1 LNFFGIPFG
10 LAGLG
15 GIWFV
20 AAEKRLVPSLVGDA
34 LLALAALVWLVVL
47 AAYLRYVRSERGAFQ
62 ADLLDPVAGPFA
74 SLAVIV
80 PMPLAELGIA
90 PHAPVTGRVLVDA
103 FIALTALA
111 GAWFTG
117 QWIYGGLELDRFH
130 PGYYLPTVTGG
141 LIASNAAAAVG
152 QPRLAEVM
160 LGYGTICW
168 IVLGSLILGRLLFR
182 PFLPTPLVPTLA
194 IEAAPAALASIAYLE
209 ISGGRVDAF
218 AAFLAGY
225 GLLMVVAQV
234 RLLPAFARLSFAP
247 SFWAFAFSWAT
258 VGTATMLW
266 IDALGSHPAYAYLV
280 LAAVTMLIATIAA
293 RTVVALSRR
302 ELLPTSG
309 PANPTTPAGGSL
321 G

>member
-1 LNFFGIPFG
+1 MRGRPRRIPLNFFGIPFG

-15 GIWFV
+15 EIWFV
-20 AAEKRLVPSLVGDA
+20 AAKKGLVPNMVGDA
-34 LLALAALVWLVVL
+34 LLAMAALVWLVVL
-47 AAYLRYVRSERGAFQ
+47 AAYLRYVRSERGAFT
-62 ADLLDPVAGPFA
+62 ADLLDPVAGPFV

-80 PMPLAELGIA
+80 PMLLAGQGIA
-90 PHAPVTGRVLVDA
+90 PHAPGAGRVLVDA

-130 PGYYLPTVTGG
+130 PGYYLPTVAGG
-141 LIASNAAAAVG
+141 LIASGAAAAVG

-160 LGYGTICW
+160 LGWGTICW
-168 IVLGSLILGRLLFR
+168 LILGSLILGRLFFR

-194 IEAAPAALASIAYLE
+194 IEVAPAALASVAYRATT
-209 ISGGRVDAF
+209 GGRVDAF
-218 AAFLAGY
+218 VAFLAGY
-225 GLLMVVAQV
+225 GLLMVLAQI
-234 RLLPAFARLSFAP
+234 RLLPAFARLKFAP
-247 SFWAFAFSWAT
+247 SFWAFTFSWAA
-258 VGTATMLW
+258 VGTATVSW

-302 ELLPTSG
+302 ELLPTS
-309 PANPTTPAGGSL
+309 
-321 G
+321 